1 MKWKNLLDRLPGL
14 PEDPSHI
21 THVALRTYSLALSL
35 SLGPSLLPFVL
46 SRVAPRSTGSTKY
59 NGRAL
64 LKVLRRELGHDGFA
78 FAMTLA
84 VAGGEALNRYFSA
97 EASSAEV
104 PAEGNTVAEPRRTFR
119 SLLARLSAAQRTF
132 VANIVS
138 SAISVLL
145 IQAGRDRSLR
155 LRNNPPSMDAIPLT
169 VSIPHSSR
177 SAVAV
182 PSPTL
187 DLTLLLLVR
196 ATDSLCQSF
205 VFRRCTNTPEKS
217 ISPSKALDETGDI
230 REEDNQFRRRRL
242 GLTTRID
249 ALVFWACGARLVW
262 PLFICKAGPF
272 VRMYLPN
279 PKNNVVLLLPARKV
293 LVSTSVDRE
302 CWLSWSQ

>member
-1 MKWKNLLDRLPGL
+1 MKWKNLVDRLPGL
-14 PEDPSHI
+14 PDDPSHI
-21 THVALRTYSLALSL
+21 AHVALRTYSLALSL

-97 EASSAEV
+97 EASAEV
-104 PAEGNTVAEPRRTFR
+104 PAEGNPTAEPRQTFR
-119 SLLARLSAAQRTF
+119 SLLARLSAAQKTF
-132 VANIVS
+132 VANFVS
-138 SAISVLL
+138 SAISILL

-177 SAVAV
+177 SGVAV

-196 ATDSLCQSF
+196 AIDSLCQSF
-205 VFRRCTNTPEKS
+205 VFTRCNNAPGKS
-217 ISPSKALDETGDI
+217 IQPTKTPDETGDVH
-230 REEDNQFRRRRL
+230 EEEKQFRRRRL

-262 PLFICKAGPF
+262 SLLICRAGPA
-272 VRMYLPN
+272 VCMYLPN
-279 PKNNVVLLLPARKV
+279 PKNNVVFLLPTRKV

-302 CWLSWSQ
+302 CWLS